1 MKVGNFSAPKIPRKI
16 CRGTSKR
23 EPPKNPQIEGTK
35 INFQIT
41 LASETASIMSIWPS
55 RTIMTITRTWL
66 RLKKKAKTET
76 GNLTPKNIERPIQT
90 IRVMTLKTRMDTRL
104 ELTEETK

>member
-1 MKVGNFSAPKIPRKI
+1 
-16 CRGTSKR
+16 
-23 EPPKNPQIEGTK
+23 
-35 INFQIT
+35 
-41 LASETASIMSIWPS
+41 
-55 RTIMTITRTWL
+55 MTITRTWL